1 MAKTSVK
8 FKWNQQT
15 MGSIELHAKQCMY
28 TMATDIETEAKRRA
42 PYLTGALSN
51 SIRTLRIDDGNIIE
65 VTAGGVGYGRKIPYA
80 YKRELGPNRSKS
92 TEHYMR
98 NAMNAI
104 MSGDYMKKYF
114 GGIAK

>member
-1 MAKTSVK
+1 MSKASVK
-8 FKWNQQT
+8 FKLDQKAI
-15 MGSIELHAKQCMY
+15 GDIELYFKQSVY
-28 TMATDIETEAKRRA
+28 TMATAIETEAKRRA

-51 SIRTLRIDDGNIIE
+51 SIRTLNLDSVNMVE
-65 VTAGGVGYGRKIPYA
+65 VVAGGVGYGRNIPYA
-80 YKRELGPNRSKS
+80 YIRELGPNRDRT

-104 MSGDYMKKYF
+104 MSGDYMTTYF